1 MSSRQEEKERRRQ
14 ERLAQEQAEAA
25 SAARMRRIQIALGSL
40 IAVAAVV
47 GVVIAITSSGGGGG
61 GNDKAQSADSNP
73 KAAVPPVRETN
84 LAAAAKAAGC
94 QLLNPPSE
102 GRNHTTDPVT
112 YKNSNPPAS
121 GPHNPVPADD
131 GIYAPGNEPAKE
143 HWVHSLEHG
152 RILIQYKP
160 GTTAHVRDQL
170 ETVGS
175 EELRGTAGYH
185 VLVFENNTNMPYAVA
200 AVAWTHVLGCKRMND
215 RVFDAIRAFRTQYTD
230 KGPELIP

>member
-14 ERLAQEQAEAA
+14 ERLAQEQAEAS

-40 IAVAAVV
+40 IAVAAIA
-47 GVVIAITSSGGGGG
+47 GVVIAIASSGGGGG
-61 GNDKAQSADSNP
+61 DDNAKSASKAA
-73 KAAVPPVRETN
+73 KVAVPPVRETN
-84 LAAAAKAAGC
+84 LSAAAKAAGC

-102 GRNHTTDPVT
+102 GRNHTADPVT

-160 GTTAHVRDQL
+160 GTSAHVIDQL

-185 VLVFENNTNMPYAVA
+185 VLVFQNNTNMPYAVA
-200 AVAWTHVLGCKRMND
+200 AVAWTHVLGCKQMND
-215 RVFDAIRAFRTQYTD
+215 RVFDAVRAFRTQYTD